1 MKTPT
6 LLTKRGHKE
15 QHMQPRANDRRST
28 HRFRAEFGTL
38 VSDKSG
44 INNEVGVILDLSL
57 VGCQVRVP
65 VLVYP
70 ALVMELYIN
79 APNLDRPIFVEKAV
93 VQWVKGDTFGLHFL
107 VLEKA
112 ELIRLGRVLAG
123 LDQERVSIATDG

>member
-1 MKTPT
+1 M
-6 LLTKRGHKE
+6 L
-15 QHMQPRANDRRST
+15 PRANDRRAT
-28 HRFRAEFGTL
+28 HRFRVEFATL

-112 ELIRLGRVLAG
+112 ELIRLGRVLAE
-123 LDQERVSIATDG
+123 LEQERSL

>member
-1 MKTPT
+1 MLPQAK
-6 LLTKRGHKE
+6 
-15 QHMQPRANDRRST
+15 DRRST
-28 HRFRAEFGTL
+28 HRFRVEFGTL

-70 ALVMELYIN
+70 ALVMELHIN

-93 VQWVKGDTFGLHFL
+93 VQWVKGDTFGVHFL
-107 VLEKA
+107 VLEKS

-123 LDQERVSIATDG
+123 LEQERASMAGDH

>member
-15 QHMQPRANDRRST
+15 QQMLPRANDRRST
-28 HRFRAEFGTL
+28 HRFRVEFGTL

-112 ELIRLGRVLAG
+112 ELIRLGRVLAE
-123 LDQERVSIATDG
+123 LEQERVSIATDR

>member
-6 LLTKRGHKE
+6 LLTKRDHE
-15 QHMQPRANDRRST
+15 EYMLPRTNDRRST
-28 HRFRAEFGTL
+28 HRFRVEFGTL

-44 INNEVGVILDLSL
+44 INNEVGEILDLSL

-65 VLVYP
+65 VMVYP
-70 ALVMELYIN
+70 ALVMELHIN
-79 APNLDRPIFVEKAV
+79 APNLDRPIFVQRAV

-112 ELIRLGRVLAG
+112 ELIRLGRVLAALEQEGG
-123 LDQERVSIATDG
+123 LYSY